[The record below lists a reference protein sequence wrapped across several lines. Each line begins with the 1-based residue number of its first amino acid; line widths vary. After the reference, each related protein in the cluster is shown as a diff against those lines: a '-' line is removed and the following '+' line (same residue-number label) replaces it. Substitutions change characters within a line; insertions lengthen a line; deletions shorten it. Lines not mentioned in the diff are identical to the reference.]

1 MKDKKT
7 DAEVLREAYEG
18 STEEDLR
25 TVEGIDSSTGLPFVA
40 DFQNLK
46 DKKETIREAIDRSDK
61 R

>member
-25 TVEGIDSSTGLPFVA
+25 TVEGIDSSTGLPFVV